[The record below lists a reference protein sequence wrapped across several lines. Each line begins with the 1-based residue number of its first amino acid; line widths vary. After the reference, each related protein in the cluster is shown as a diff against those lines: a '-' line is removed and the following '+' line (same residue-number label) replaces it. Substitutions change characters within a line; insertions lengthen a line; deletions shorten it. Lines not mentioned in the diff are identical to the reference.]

1 MSSKIHIWNMALGFI
16 GTRTVAS
23 ADENTPEAI
32 QCNVFWDAA
41 RRQALRDYPWNFA
54 QRRAWL
60 ATVPVPGGWEIEYS
74 HAYTLPEDCLKALR
88 VLGGGRREQRF
99 VLAHDVERGG
109 TVLLTGTADALLCY
123 TADVQ
128 QVGVFDDLFQEV
140 MSRKLAAL
148 VCVPLLK
155 NNSGKMKELEQLYV
169 AALSLAS
176 CANANEG
183 EESAREDSWLS
194 ARS

>member
-1 MSSKIHIWNMALGFI
+1 MPSKIAIWNMALGFI

-32 QCNVFWDAA
+32 QCKLFWDNA

-60 ATVPVPGGWEIEYS
+60 AAIPVPEGWELEYT

-88 VLGGGRREQRF
+88 VLEGGRSEQRF
-99 VLAHDVERGG
+99 VLAHDVHRGA
-109 TVLLTGTADALLCY
+109 TVLLSHAAAALLCY
-123 TADVQ
+123 TADLQ
-128 QVGVFDDLFQEV
+128 RADEFDDLFQSL
-140 MSRKLAAL
+140 MARKLASL

-155 NNSGKMKELEQLYV
+155 NNSGKVKELEQLYAV
-169 AALSLAS
+169 ALAAALS
-176 CANANEG
+176 ANGSEG
-183 EESAREDSWLS
+183 AEEEKKDSWLES
-194 ARS
+194 RN